1 MFGFSRKKRASIS
14 TTTASMSPE
23 ALALLQQMADERQ
36 QQIAAESVP
45 SVPGMTSTPAGP
57 LPDMPIPSM
66 PIPSQPVKRDAIDSV
81 GETEDTFNDKTSD
94 SDGNNASETGF
105 WGRRAIG
112 KADRKQRAKIKKE
125 EKIRAARRRRL
136 AKSGFSRTRYLREAN
151 GNAMTSLVL
160 LIGLFFLL
168 VPGPIIINT
177 QYVLPL
183 TAKNRVI
190 IAEIAALQANISQS
204 QPIIEMA
211 IADKNARET
220 EISRLVSGLKDTP
233 TARSALLGFIA
244 ALEQNGV
251 RVKSQ
256 ASRNIVSEEIGI
268 ANLIDQRATI
278 SLEASFLDYLLIR
291 NKFIRG
297 LSSINVSQEVI
308 TARGTNPLV
317 GIELSLSLP
326 TAPNT

>member
-1 MFGFSRKKRASIS
+1 
-14 TTTASMSPE
+14 MSPE

-36 QQIAAESVP
+36 QQIAAESAS
-45 SVPGMTSTPAGP
+45 SVPGMTSAPTGP
-57 LPDMPIPSM
+57 LSDM
-66 PIPSQPVKRDAIDSV
+66 PIPSQPVNRDSLGSTA
-81 GETEDTFNDKTSD
+81 ETEETFNDEISRSD
-94 SDGNNASETGF
+94 ENNAGETSF
-105 WGRRAIG
+105 WSRKAVS
-112 KADRKQRAKIKKE
+112 KADRKQRAKIKRE
-125 EKIRAARRRRL
+125 EKIRAARRRKL

-183 TAKNRVI
+183 TAKNRGI
-190 IAEIAALQANISQS
+190 IAEMNALQANISQS

-211 IADKNARET
+211 IADKNTRET
-220 EISRLVSGLKDTP
+220 EINRLVSGLKDTP
-233 TARSALLGFIA
+233 SARSALLGFIA

-256 ASRNIVSEEIGI
+256 ASRNIISEEIGI

-308 TARGTNPLV
+308 TAKGADPLV

-326 TAPNT
+326 TTPKT

>member
-1 MFGFSRKKRASIS
+1 MFGFGRKKRASLS
-14 TTTASMSPE
+14 TATASMSPE

-36 QQIAAESVP
+36 QQIAAESAS
-45 SVPGMTSTPAGP
+45 SVPGMTSAPAGP
-57 LPDMPIPSM
+57 LSDM
-66 PIPSQPVKRDAIDSV
+66 PIPSQPVNRDSLGNT
-81 GETEDTFNDKTSD
+81 GETEETFNDEISRSD
-94 SDGNNASETGF
+94 ENNASETSF
-105 WGRRAIG
+105 WSRRAVS
-112 KADRKQRAKIKKE
+112 KADRKQRAKIKRE
-125 EKIRAARRRRL
+125 EKIRAARRRKL

-183 TAKNRVI
+183 TAKNRGI
-190 IAEIAALQANISQS
+190 IAEMNALQANISQS

-211 IADKNARET
+211 IADKNTRET
-220 EISRLVSGLKDTP
+220 EINRLVSGLKDTP

-256 ASRNIVSEEIGI
+256 ASRNIISEEIGI

-308 TARGTNPLV
+308 TAKGADPLV

-326 TAPNT
+326 TTPKT

>member
-1 MFGFSRKKRASIS
+1 
-14 TTTASMSPE
+14 
-23 ALALLQQMADERQ
+23 
-36 QQIAAESVP
+36 
-45 SVPGMTSTPAGP
+45 
-57 LPDMPIPSM
+57 
-66 PIPSQPVKRDAIDSV
+66 
-81 GETEDTFNDKTSD
+81 
-94 SDGNNASETGF
+94 
-105 WGRRAIG
+105 
-112 KADRKQRAKIKKE
+112 
-125 EKIRAARRRRL
+125 
-136 AKSGFSRTRYLREAN
+136 
-151 GNAMTSLVL
+151 MTSLVL

-183 TAKNRVI
+183 TAKNRGI
-190 IAEIAALQANISQS
+190 IAEMNALQANISQS

-211 IADKNARET
+211 IADKNTRET
-220 EISRLVSGLKDTP
+220 EINRLVSGLKDTP

-256 ASRNIVSEEIGI
+256 ASRNIISEEIGI

-308 TARGTNPLV
+308 TAKGADPLV

-326 TAPNT
+326 TTPKT

>member
-1 MFGFSRKKRASIS
+1 
-14 TTTASMSPE
+14 MSPE

-36 QQIAAESVP
+36 QQIAAESAS
-45 SVPGMTSTPAGP
+45 SVPGMTSAPTGP
-57 LPDMPIPSM
+57 LSDM
-66 PIPSQPVKRDAIDSV
+66 PIPSQPVNRDSLGNT
-81 GETEDTFNDKTSD
+81 GETEETFNDEISRSD
-94 SDGNNASETGF
+94 ENNAGETSF
-105 WGRRAIG
+105 WSRRAVS
-112 KADRKQRAKIKKE
+112 KADRKQRAKIKRE
-125 EKIRAARRRRL
+125 EKIRAARRRKL

-183 TAKNRVI
+183 TAKNRGI
-190 IAEIAALQANISQS
+190 IAEMNALQANISQS

-211 IADKNARET
+211 IADKNTRET
-220 EISRLVSGLKDTP
+220 EINRLVSGLKDTP
-233 TARSALLGFIA
+233 SARSALLGFIA

-256 ASRNIVSEEIGI
+256 ASRNIISEEIGI

-308 TARGTNPLV
+308 TAKGADPLV

-326 TAPNT
+326 TTPKT

>member
-1 MFGFSRKKRASIS
+1 
-14 TTTASMSPE
+14 MSPE

-36 QQIAAESVP
+36 QQIAAESAS
-45 SVPGMTSTPAGP
+45 SVPGMTSAPAGP
-57 LPDMPIPSM
+57 LSDM
-66 PIPSQPVKRDAIDSV
+66 PIPSQPVNRDSLGNT
-81 GETEDTFNDKTSD
+81 GETEETFNDEISRSD
-94 SDGNNASETGF
+94 ENNASETSF
-105 WGRRAIG
+105 WSRRAVS
-112 KADRKQRAKIKKE
+112 KADRKQRAKIKRE
-125 EKIRAARRRRL
+125 EKIRAARRRKL

-183 TAKNRVI
+183 TAKNRGI
-190 IAEIAALQANISQS
+190 IAEMNALQANISQS

-211 IADKNARET
+211 IADKNTRET
-220 EISRLVSGLKDTP
+220 EINRLVSGLKDTP
-233 TARSALLGFIA
+233 SARSALLGFIA

-256 ASRNIVSEEIGI
+256 ASRNIISEEIGI

-308 TARGTNPLV
+308 TAKGADPLV

-326 TAPNT
+326 TTPKT

>member
-1 MFGFSRKKRASIS
+1 
-14 TTTASMSPE
+14 MSPE

-36 QQIAAESVP
+36 QQIAAESAS
-45 SVPGMTSTPAGP
+45 SVPGMTSAPTGP
-57 LPDMPIPSM
+57 LSDM
-66 PIPSQPVKRDAIDSV
+66 PIPSQPVNRDSLGNT
-81 GETEDTFNDKTSD
+81 GETEETFNDEISRSD
-94 SDGNNASETGF
+94 ENNASVTSF
-105 WGRRAIG
+105 WSRRAVS
-112 KADRKQRAKIKKE
+112 KADRKQRAKIKRE
-125 EKIRAARRRRL
+125 EKIRAARRRKL

-183 TAKNRVI
+183 TAINRGI
-190 IAEIAALQANISQS
+190 IAEMNALQANISQS

-211 IADKNARET
+211 IADKNTRET
-220 EISRLVSGLKDTP
+220 EINRLVSGLKDTP

-256 ASRNIVSEEIGI
+256 ASRNIISEEIGI

-308 TARGTNPLV
+308 TAKGADPLV

-326 TAPNT
+326 TTPKT

>member
-1 MFGFSRKKRASIS
+1 
-14 TTTASMSPE
+14 MSPE

-36 QQIAAESVP
+36 QQIAAESAS
-45 SVPGMTSTPAGP
+45 SVPGMTSAPAGP
-57 LPDMPIPSM
+57 LSDM
-66 PIPSQPVKRDAIDSV
+66 PIPSQPVNRDSLGSTA
-81 GETEDTFNDKTSD
+81 ETEDTFNDEISRSDENNDGETS
-94 SDGNNASETGF
+94 F
-105 WGRRAIG
+105 WSRRTVS
-112 KADRKQRAKIKKE
+112 KADRKQRAKIKRE
-125 EKIRAARRRRL
+125 EKIRAARRRKL

-183 TAKNRVI
+183 TAKNRGI
-190 IAEIAALQANISQS
+190 IAEMNALQANISQS

-211 IADKNARET
+211 IADKNTRET
-220 EISRLVSGLKDTP
+220 EINRLVSGLKDTP

-256 ASRNIVSEEIGI
+256 ASRNIISEEIGI

-308 TARGTNPLV
+308 TAKGADPLV

-326 TAPNT
+326 TTPKT

>member
-1 MFGFSRKKRASIS
+1 
-14 TTTASMSPE
+14 MSPE

-36 QQIAAESVP
+36 QQIAAESAS
-45 SVPGMTSTPAGP
+45 SVPGMTSAPTGP
-57 LPDMPIPSM
+57 LSDM
-66 PIPSQPVKRDAIDSV
+66 PIPSQPVNRDSLGNT
-81 GETEDTFNDKTSD
+81 GETEETFNDEISR
-94 SDGNNASETGF
+94 SNENNAGETSF
-105 WGRRAIG
+105 WSRRAVS
-112 KADRKQRAKIKKE
+112 KADRKQRAKIKRE
-125 EKIRAARRRRL
+125 EKIRAARRRKL

-183 TAKNRVI
+183 TTKNRGI
-190 IAEIAALQANISQS
+190 IAEMNALQANISQS

-211 IADKNARET
+211 IADKNTRET
-220 EISRLVSGLKDTP
+220 EINRLVSGLKDTP

-256 ASRNIVSEEIGI
+256 ASRNIISEEIGI

-308 TARGTNPLV
+308 TAKGADPLV

-326 TAPNT
+326 TTPKT